1 MFSYWG
7 QTGRV
12 SLAIF
17 MFWLSLYL
25 YVPFLPIRASDLG
38 ASNTIIGLVVASYAI
53 GQVLLRIPI
62 GFGADLL
69 GKRRPFAL
77 IAFIA
82 SVIGALGL
90 ALAPSPLMLFVARSI
105 TGVAAAGWVVISVLY
120 VSYWDQA
127 RTSEAMSR
135 VMAITTF
142 SIVVAT
148 FLGGFLVEYFGVIS
162 TFYAG
167 LITGCIGIV
176 LFWFSP
182 ESQEK
187 IDEGFDWKTAVNV
200 ARTPLLLKTSFLGI
214 LAQFVAFA
222 TTFTFIPIYA
232 KSIDASDME
241 NGYLAAAMF
250 TFAGI
255 GSLMVPF
262 LMKKIEFSW
271 LIVSAFLVI
280 ACSVVVV
287 PFIESPIV
295 LVMSQAFGGLG
306 RGVLN
311 VQLMTLAV
319 LAVSI
324 SSRATSM
331 GIYQAIYAIGML
343 LGPLVAGFVGDY
355 VSIFWVFGLSTCISL
370 ISAFLTWLF
379 LSKTNFDA
387 LFSNQVPQAKF
398 NPQDTP

>member
-1 MFSYWG
+1 MC
-7 QTGRV
+7 
-12 SLAIF
+12 
-17 MFWLSLYL
+17 
-25 YVPFLPIRASDLG
+25 IRD
-38 ASNTIIGLVVASYAI
+38 
-53 GQVLLRIPI
+53 R
-62 GFGADLL
+62 
-69 GKRRPFAL
+69 
-77 IAFIA
+77 
-82 SVIGALGL
+82 
-90 ALAPSPLMLFVARSI
+90 
-105 TGVAAAGWVVISVLY
+105 
-120 VSYWDQA
+120 
-127 RTSEAMSR
+127 
-135 VMAITTF
+135 
-142 SIVVAT
+142 
-148 FLGGFLVEYFGVIS
+148 
-162 TFYAG
+162 
-167 LITGCIGIV
+167 
-176 LFWFSP
+176 
-182 ESQEK
+182 
-187 IDEGFDWKTAVNV
+187 
-200 ARTPLLLKTSFLGI
+200 LLKTSFLGI

-355 VSIFWVFGLSTCISL
+355 VSIGWVFGLSTCISL
-370 ISAFLTWLF
+370 ISALLTWLF

-387 LFSNQVPQAKF
+387 LFSNQVPQANF

>member
-1 MFSYWG
+1 
-7 QTGRV
+7 
-12 SLAIF
+12 
-17 MFWLSLYL
+17 
-25 YVPFLPIRASDLG
+25 
-38 ASNTIIGLVVASYAI
+38 
-53 GQVLLRIPI
+53 
-62 GFGADLL
+62 
-69 GKRRPFAL
+69 
-77 IAFIA
+77 
-82 SVIGALGL
+82 
-90 ALAPSPLMLFVARSI
+90 
-105 TGVAAAGWVVISVLY
+105 
-120 VSYWDQA
+120 
-127 RTSEAMSR
+127 
-135 VMAITTF
+135 
-142 SIVVAT
+142 
-148 FLGGFLVEYFGVIS
+148 
-162 TFYAG
+162 
-167 LITGCIGIV
+167 
-176 LFWFSP
+176 
-182 ESQEK
+182 
-187 IDEGFDWKTAVNV
+187 
-200 ARTPLLLKTSFLGI
+200 
-214 LAQFVAFA
+214 
-222 TTFTFIPIYA
+222 
-232 KSIDASDME
+232 
-241 NGYLAAAMF
+241 
-250 TFAGI
+250 
-255 GSLMVPF
+255 
-262 LMKKIEFSW
+262 MKKIEFSW

-355 VSIFWVFGLSTCISL
+355 VGIVWVFGLSTCISL